1 MKAHFVHT
9 SIKVSCF
16 YHKINNYMAFY
27 AREDKDPILE
37 LRLHHLLSITAKFLF
52 RHRQV
57 HPGRVSML
65 VAPHFMQNG
74 VPPS

>member
-52 RHRQV
+52 
-57 HPGRVSML
+57 
-65 VAPHFMQNG
+65 
-74 VPPS
+74 